1 MHTAA
6 IKSLRCFFVP
16 LFASV
21 VCSHA
26 SDVAPPKNRELAVA
40 EAKAFVASRSSVPEL
55 PKPIKNPFLKANS
68 QTFQSNADEALE
80 EASSQAGASAQEVNQ
95 QDKLGVLAGLVPATG
110 AIKLSGNPLLLLGQN
125 RYRVG
130 DSLNVTFESKEYS
143 LQITE
148 INLVSFTVKLG
159 DNYFTRPIR
168 LRSNN

>member
-1 MHTAA
+1 MDKSETHSRICFGVLFLTSLTASYA
-6 IKSLRCFFVP
+6 N
-16 LFASV
+16 
-21 VCSHA
+21 
-26 SDVAPPKNRELAVA
+26 DVAAPRIREQVVA
-40 EAKAFVASRSSVPEL
+40 EAKEFVVSRSAVPEL
-55 PKPIKNPFLKANS
+55 PASITNPFLKQRS
-68 QTFQSNADEALE
+68 QALE
-80 EASSQAGASAQEVNQ
+80 PEADVGSGDQEPREVILAQEVSQ
-95 QDKLGVLAGLVPATG
+95 QDRLGVLAGLVPATG

-130 DSLNVTFESKEYS
+130 DSVNVTFENKEYS